1 MLSTY
6 CEGIN
11 IFELLK
17 NSKLS
22 GKHKNAACFIQP
34 VMTSLWGFGVG
45 IPVMKIEI
53 LKKEHDLL
61 LHPIRIK

>member
-22 GKHKNAACFIQP
+22 GKHRNAACLIQP
-34 VMTSLWGFGVG
+34 VMTLLSGFGVG
-45 IPVMKIEI
+45 IPVMKIEF

-61 LHPIRIK
+61 LQPTRIK